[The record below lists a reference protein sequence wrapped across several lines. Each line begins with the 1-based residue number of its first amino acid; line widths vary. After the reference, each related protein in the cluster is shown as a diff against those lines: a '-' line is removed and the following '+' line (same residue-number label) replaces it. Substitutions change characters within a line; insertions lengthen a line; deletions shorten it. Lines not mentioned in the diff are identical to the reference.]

1 MPTKSTKAPA
11 SASTRRKLKDG
22 EEAYVDWLHSP
33 EGQKAEAAARR
44 KRAQRPV
51 VAVDTPLTAVE
62 MREVMQK
69 TGANLRLAKGF
80 TDQPNDPAVIQAI
93 IDRAA
98 EKQTRP
104 ISIRISLEDLNAA
117 KRLAGESGIRYQ
129 RILKDLIHDGLHSR
143 QRAIPAPPRTKR
155 KRAPTPKD
163 PRRR

>member
-1 MPTKSTKAPA
+1 MPTKSTKTPA
-11 SASTRRKLKDG
+11 ASSTRRKLKDG
-22 EEAYVDWLHSP
+22 EEAYAEWLHSP
-33 EGQKAEAAARR
+33 EGQKAETAARR

-51 VAVDTPLTAVE
+51 VTIDTPLTPIE
-62 MREVMQK
+62 MRDVMRK
-69 TGANLRLAKGF
+69 TGANLRMAKGF
-80 TDQPNDPAVIQAI
+80 TDKANDPTVIQAI

-143 QRAIPAPPRTKR
+143 QREILATPGTER
-155 KRAPTPKD
+155 KRTAVPKHL
-163 PRRR
+163 RGL